1 MIWLPTY
8 FCTLF
13 LYTSGHYVP
22 QLAELVYESNNYRKD
37 VINLKGFI
45 VSLPF
50 KLNHTSCLTKRLKTQ
65 HHFEAENINL
75 QVGNPETDDYYDS
88 KGIVEYAWSHAV
100 ISDQLYRQVNQ
111 VCNFKLPN
119 WPPECSNAVSSVFG
133 QLQEID
139 IYNIYAPTCPLK
151 KTISPTYPKAC
162 LLSGNNPSTSA
173 FSFIS
178 VLLIPFSLGS
188 Y

>member
-1 MIWLPTY
+1 ML
-8 FCTLF
+8 
-13 LYTSGHYVP
+13 
-22 QLAELVYESNNYRKD
+22 QLGELVYESNKYRKD

-50 KLNHTSCLTKRLKTQ
+50 KLNHTSCLTKRLNTQ

-100 ISDQLYRQVNQ
+100 ISDQLYRHVNQ
-111 VCNFKLPN
+111 ICNFKLPI
-119 WPPECSNAVSSVFG
+119 WPPECSHAMSSVFG
-133 QLQEID
+133 QLQQID

-151 KTISPTYPKAC
+151 KTISPTYRKAC
-162 LLSGNNPSTSA
+162 LRSGNNFNLCFFIHLRYTYPVFTRIILISECKEQSEEDCDSTRW
-173 FSFIS
+173 I
-178 VLLIPFSLGS
+178 
-188 Y
+188 